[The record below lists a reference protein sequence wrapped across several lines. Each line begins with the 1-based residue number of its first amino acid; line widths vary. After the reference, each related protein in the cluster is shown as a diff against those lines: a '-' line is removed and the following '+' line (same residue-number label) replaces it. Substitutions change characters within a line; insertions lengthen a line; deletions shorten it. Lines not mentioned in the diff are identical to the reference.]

1 MPQLHG
7 LHELGV
13 DRKYH
18 NLVKR
23 LKKCQGFKKCNEFWY
38 ELQDKT
44 KVLFE
49 YKLMFPLKFDFE
61 LVNHDIKCVL
71 VHFGKTQME
80 YLLVERLL

>member
-23 LKKCQGFKKCNEFWY
+23 LKKCKGFKKCNEFWY
-38 ELQDKT
+38 ELQGNT
-44 KVLFE
+44 KEFFE
-49 YKLMFPLKFDFE
+49 FE
-61 LVNHDIKCVL
+61 LINHDIKCVL